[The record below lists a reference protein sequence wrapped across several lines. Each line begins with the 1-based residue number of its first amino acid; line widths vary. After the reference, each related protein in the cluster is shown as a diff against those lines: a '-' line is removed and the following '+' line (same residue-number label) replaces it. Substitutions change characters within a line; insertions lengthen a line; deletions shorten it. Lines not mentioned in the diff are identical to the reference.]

1 MHKTHTFADS
11 QAVGR
16 TWRWDV
22 LDCFEMPEVCLMDL
36 PTCTAESIPSLCA
49 KDRDF
54 GQMFT
59 KSVVHGTLHT
69 NWRGASWF
77 TERSKS

>member
-1 MHKTHTFADS
+1 
-11 QAVGR
+11 
-16 TWRWDV
+16 
-22 LDCFEMPEVCLMDL
+22 MDL
-36 PTCTAESIPSLCA
+36 PTYTAESIPSLCT

-54 GQMFT
+54 GHMF
-59 KSVVHGTLHT
+59 KNFMSVVHGTLHT